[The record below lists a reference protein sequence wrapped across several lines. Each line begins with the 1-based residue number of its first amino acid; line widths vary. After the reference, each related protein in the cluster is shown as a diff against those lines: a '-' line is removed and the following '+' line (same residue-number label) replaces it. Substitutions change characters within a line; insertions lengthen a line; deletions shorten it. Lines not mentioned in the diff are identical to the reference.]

1 MDTQDD
7 FPLALHQTYPA
18 QNIIPEMGDIEEGF
32 ILLIYFSKTLPQ
44 EFSIL
49 ASLLWGLYMS

>member
-49 ASLLWGLYMS
+49 ASLL